1 MAIPNVAR
9 ALEFQDS
16 RKAAHLSRVCDHNKR
31 GLEAGKKRVPGRLA
45 DLYRGWGS
53 PIPEALR

>member
-1 MAIPNVAR
+1 MVIPNVAR
-9 ALEFQDS
+9 AREFQDS

-31 GLEAGKKRVPGRLA
+31 GLQAGKKHVPGHLA

-53 PIPEALR
+53 PILEVLR